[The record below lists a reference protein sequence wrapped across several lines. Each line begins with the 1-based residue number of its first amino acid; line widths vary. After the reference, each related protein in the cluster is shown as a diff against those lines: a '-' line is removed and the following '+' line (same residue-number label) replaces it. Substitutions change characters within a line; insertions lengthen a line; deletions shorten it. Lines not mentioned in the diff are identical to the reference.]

1 MRAKQRAP
9 NSAPLSGGNSSV
21 DSSPPFLP
29 LEETMALDNDHDEAE
44 KKKARTSLLASNIK
58 IPKMDGKK
66 VVLVIIGLFFCLI
79 LWESFF
85 VEPEHRMLQPDFADK
100 FLLWVEKN
108 PGWGLGAISI
118 VIAAAVVTLVP
129 IGTPLT
135 LGCGYIYRGVY
146 GWKLGLFVATVVS
159 MVGSCL
165 GAVICFLL
173 GRYLMRETVQQW
185 VRKYPLF
192 DAINVGT
199 LASCSFRWNLQFPCS
214 FSILSPV

>member
-1 MRAKQRAP
+1 M
-9 NSAPLSGGNSSV
+9 NNIV
-21 DSSPPFLP
+21 ED
-29 LEETMALDNDHDEAE
+29 DDDEHG
-44 KKKARTSLLASNIK
+44 KKKARNLPMVSSNVK
-58 IPKMDGKK
+58 IPKIDGKK
-66 VVLVIIGLFFCLI
+66 LVLI
-79 LWESFF
+79 LLGFFLGMIIWESFF
-85 VEPEHRMLQPDFADK
+85 VEPDKRMIQPDFADK

-159 MVGSCL
+159 MLGSCL

-192 DAINVGT
+192 DAINVGK
-199 LASCSFRWNLQFPCS
+199 
-214 FSILSPV
+214 